1 MEGEFLMLSKFCVS
15 NSHNLL
21 QDIWPDLTL
30 LSLRP
35 TIATVRAEF
44 MRRILLCREEA
55 HWDNAWST
63 VCSLVMLTMDQRN
76 AIFLK

>member
-1 MEGEFLMLSKFCVS
+1 MECYQNFVFQIPTTCLV
-15 NSHNLL
+15 
-21 QDIWPDLTL
+21 QDIRPDLTL

>member
-1 MEGEFLMLSKFCVS
+1 MFQIPTTCLV
-15 NSHNLL
+15 
-21 QDIWPDLTL
+21 QDIRPDLTL

-63 VCSLVMLTMDQRN
+63 VCYAYNGSMKRY
-76 AIFLK
+76 ISKIIIIYFLPE